1 MLLRLAWWG
10 LNIYGVKKTF
20 DLAKENLSLKQK
32 SKDDQATI
40 RTLAR
45 NFDHESVPPLPTGEA
60 HIEEIVS

>member
-20 DLAKENLSLKQK
+20 DLIKENTILKQK
-32 SKDDQATI
+32 SNDDQATI

-45 NFDHESVPPLPTGEA
+45 QVGEELPPVPTHKEF
-60 HIEEIVS
+60 